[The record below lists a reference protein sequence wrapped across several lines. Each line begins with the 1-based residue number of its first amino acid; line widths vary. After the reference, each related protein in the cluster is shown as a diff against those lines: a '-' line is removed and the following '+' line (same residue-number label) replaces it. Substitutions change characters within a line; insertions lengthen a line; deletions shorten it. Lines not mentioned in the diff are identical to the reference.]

1 MGLMDRVLGC
11 ATTIVDE
18 TPLFEPAL
26 GRAHARIIVCVT
38 HSKQDRKEERTHRHS
53 LMRTITQRNST
64 TLCTLHARCVQF
76 PTLVDGQP
84 RPKISYFLFRPSLLL
99 FIYIPDRVRSN
110 FFSLF
115 PTVFLSLGGEEK
127 WRRGG
132 DWIISDNNF
141 DSSFFYPRSRGT
153 FFRSG
158 YGWIFIAWIYFPISY
173 ENYLWNL
180 SSNQ

>member
-84 RPKISYFLFRPSLLL
+84 RPKISYFLFRPSVLL

-110 FFSLF
+110 FFFLF

-141 DSSFFYPRSRGT
+141 DSSFFIRDREGHFSDPDTDEFLSPGYI
-153 FFRSG
+153 FR
-158 YGWIFIAWIYFPISY
+158 
-173 ENYLWNL
+173 
-180 SSNQ
+180 

>member
-64 TLCTLHARCVQF
+64 TLCTLHARSCAAYSFQ
-76 PTLVDGQP
+76 LWWMASLDQKY
-84 RPKISYFLFRPSLLL
+84 RISYFDHRCCCL
-99 FIYIPDRVRSN
+99 FIFRIESGAIFSPFFLPFFFLWEGRRS
-110 FFSLF
+110 
-115 PTVFLSLGGEEK
+115 GGEEGIELF
-127 WRRGG
+127 RTTTLIRVFFTRDREGHF
-132 DWIISDNNF
+132 SDPDTDEF
-141 DSSFFYPRSRGT
+141 LSPGYI
-153 FFRSG
+153 FR
-158 YGWIFIAWIYFPISY
+158 
-173 ENYLWNL
+173 
-180 SSNQ
+180 

>member
-1 MGLMDRVLGC
+1 MGLMDRVLSC

-84 RPKISYFLFRPSLLL
+84 RPKISYFLFRPSVLL

-110 FFSLF
+110 FFFLF

-141 DSSFFYPRSRGT
+141 DSSFFIRDREGHFSDPDTDEFLSPGYI
-153 FFRSG
+153 FR
-158 YGWIFIAWIYFPISY
+158 
-173 ENYLWNL
+173 
-180 SSNQ
+180 

>member
-1 MGLMDRVLGC
+1 MDRVLGCATTIVDETPLFELAHARIIVCVTAQQAGSERGAHSC

-84 RPKISYFLFRPSLLL
+84 RPKISYFLFRPSVLL

-110 FFSLF
+110 FFFLF

-132 DWIISDNNF
+132 D
-141 DSSFFYPRSRGT
+141 
-153 FFRSG
+153 
-158 YGWIFIAWIYFPISY
+158 
-173 ENYLWNL
+173 
-180 SSNQ
+180 

>member
-18 TPLFEPAL
+18 TPLFEL
-26 GRAHARIIVCVT
+26 AHARIIVCVT
-38 HSKQDRKEERTHRHS
+38 AQQAGSERGAHPPPLFDAYDNTKKLHHSVYSPRA
-53 LMRTITQRNST
+53 LV
-64 TLCTLHARCVQF
+64 RCVQF

>member
-110 FFSLF
+110 FFFLF

-141 DSSFFYPRSRGT
+141 DSSFFIRDREGHFSDPDTDEFLSPGYI
-153 FFRSG
+153 FR
-158 YGWIFIAWIYFPISY
+158 
-173 ENYLWNL
+173 
-180 SSNQ
+180 